1 MAPMGLSW
9 QIGSGEMSD
18 RKHNKLAAT
27 LVRHMRA
34 DGMNVTVRDFD
45 GKTRVIATCDGERI
59 EATAVTPYRA
69 AIEVMKL
76 GGVIWKTAWR
86 NQFDSGAL
94 VAIRIILSNVPASI
108 FSCGS
113 RQVYDSRG
121 TNKSCSWV
129 VGRIQEHLNWTMI
142 FTQIGWVSPQSHAL
156 LTTTRSW
163 EWLCSVMIGRGSKT
177 RQGNN

>member
-76 GGVIWKTAWR
+76 GGGGFGRRPGEI
-86 NQFDSGAL
+86 NS
-94 VAIRIILSNVPASI
+94 IRGL
-108 FSCGS
+108 
-113 RQVYDSRG
+113 
-121 TNKSCSWV
+121 
-129 VGRIQEHLNWTMI
+129 
-142 FTQIGWVSPQSHAL
+142 
-156 LTTTRSW
+156 
-163 EWLCSVMIGRGSKT
+163 WLPFV
-177 RQGNN
+177 

>member
-76 GGVIWKTAWR
+76 GGGDLEDGLAKSIR
-86 NQFDSGAL
+86 FGGFGCHSYNIEQRSGEY
-94 VAIRIILSNVPASI
+94 I
-108 FSCGS
+108 
-113 RQVYDSRG
+113 
-121 TNKSCSWV
+121 
-129 VGRIQEHLNWTMI
+129 
-142 FTQIGWVSPQSHAL
+142 
-156 LTTTRSW
+156 
-163 EWLCSVMIGRGSKT
+163 
-177 RQGNN
+177 